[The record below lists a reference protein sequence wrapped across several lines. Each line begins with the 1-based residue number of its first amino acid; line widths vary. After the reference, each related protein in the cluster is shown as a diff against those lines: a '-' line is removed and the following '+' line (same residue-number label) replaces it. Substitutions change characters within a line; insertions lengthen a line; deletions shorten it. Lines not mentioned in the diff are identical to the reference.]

1 MIDFIKQKYKIR
13 QCRNYQ
19 NRTRPCLN
27 YHIKRCLAPCM
38 GYVTPE
44 EYKKQIDE
52 IIDLL
57 EGKTD
62 KILKELDKQ
71 MQEASEKLDF
81 AKAAE
86 LRAVSYTHL
95 FISLLS
101 FTPKYKK
108 LNIFGMI
115 SIGIKS
121 VRDVNAGRIKSEKF
135 VTKSTYPGLK
145 INSSHAPMLSH

>member
-1 MIDFIKQKYKIR
+1 MVDFIKQKYKIR

-19 NRTRPCLN
+19 GRTRPCLN

-62 KILKELDKQ
+62 KILKELKY
-71 MQEASEKLDF
+71 SPLDRLKTLENVLN
-81 AKAAE
+81 AKI
-86 LRAVSYTHL
+86 STH
-95 FISLLS
+95 
-101 FTPKYKK
+101 
-108 LNIFGMI
+108 IFEQPLI
-115 SIGIKS
+115 QK
-121 VRDVNAGRIKSEKF
+121 
-135 VTKSTYPGLK
+135 K
-145 INSSHAPMLSH
+145 INLR